1 MYILGGESKE
11 SPSRKILWGTE
22 GQQQEP
28 AATAD
33 STKAPCLDTWSPSV
47 PNLLQA
53 HPSPEQG
60 VFHTQEQ
67 EYFSLSMLSPLCIHS
82 LSFFPSWD
90 SSAAASLL
98 SS

>member
-1 MYILGGESKE
+1 MYILGGVSKE
-11 SPSRKILWGTE
+11 SLSKILWGTE

-33 STKAPCLDTWSPSV
+33 STKTPCLATWSPSV
-47 PNLLQA
+47 PYLLQA

-67 EYFSLSMLSPLCIHS
+67 QHFPLSMLSSPCIHS
-82 LSFFPSWD
+82 LSLFPSWD
-90 SSAAASLL
+90 PSAAVSLL

>member
-1 MYILGGESKE
+1 MNMLGGISKE
-11 SPSRKILWGTE
+11 SLSRKILWGTE

-33 STKAPCLDTWSPSV
+33 STKALCLATWSPSG

-67 EYFSLSMLSPLCIHS
+67 PHFPLSMLSPPCIRS
-82 LSFFPSWD
+82 LSFSPSWD
-90 SSAAASLL
+90 PSAAASSL